1 MTGLRLSARW
11 VVPVANDPIP
21 DGAVLIGENGR
32 ILEAGPASR
41 VPHPEAFLAED
52 LGNSALLPGLVN
64 AHTHLELT
72 ALRGL
77 VKDPVFPR
85 WIGRIRRLKDSLGAG
100 HFRAGARWGV
110 LEHFAHG
117 ITSIGDTGST
127 GAAGHAMA
135 DLGARGVA
143 FQEVFGP
150 DPGQLDASL
159 TELRA
164 ALERL
169 EPAASERVRI
179 GVSPHAPYT
188 VSRPLAGAVA
198 SLARIQKRPLAMHV
212 AESRDEWQFVA
223 EGQGAF
229 ADHLRGRGIAV
240 EGQRISPAMWALQA
254 GLDTVEPLFIHC
266 VHVDRQDCE
275 AMARCGASVAHCP
288 HSNQLLG
295 VGRAD
300 LGQLRDAR
308 VGHALGTDSVAAGNT
323 LDLFEEARL
332 ASLGAS
338 LTPRERLSLF
348 TAQGAD
354 ALGLSGCGR
363 IAGGAWADLCAV
375 SLDGPAFAKAQNIEG
390 AIVSG
395 SHARDVTHTWV
406 AGKLVYRRG
415 EWPGVDVAAE
425 RSALDEAGRMAKQLR
440 DEMAK
445 Q

>member
-1 MTGLRLSARW
+1 MSGIRLSARW
-11 VVPVANDPIP
+11 VVPVASDPIP
-21 DGAVLIGENGR
+21 DGAVLVGDHGR
-32 ILEAGPASR
+32 ILEVGPTSHVPRPASH
-41 VPHPEAFLAED
+41 VAVD

-85 WIGRIRRLKDSLGAG
+85 WIGRIRRIKDSLGAAQ
-100 HFRAGARWGV
+100 FRAAARWGV

-127 GAAGHAMA
+127 GAAAHAMA

-150 DPGQLDASL
+150 DPGQLETSL
-159 TELRA
+159 ADLRA
-164 ALERL
+164 ALEGL

-188 VSRPLAGAVA
+188 VSRQLAGAVA

-212 AESRDEWQFVA
+212 AESRDEWSYVA
-223 EGQGAF
+223 EGRGAF

-240 EGQRISPAMWALQA
+240 EGQRVSPAVWALDA
-254 GLDTVEPLFIHC
+254 GLDTVEPLLIHC

-295 VGRAD
+295 VGRAN
-300 LGQLRDAR
+300 LAQWRDAR
-308 VGHALGTDSVAAGNT
+308 VAHALGTDSVAAGNT
-323 LDLFEEARL
+323 LDLFEEART

-338 LTPRERLSLF
+338 LTPRERLALF

-354 ALGLSGCGR
+354 ALGIQGAGR
-363 IAGGAWADLCAV
+363 VTTGGWADLCAV
-375 SLDGPAFAKAQNIEG
+375 SLDGPAFAKARNIEG

-406 AGKLVYRRG
+406 AGKLVYQKG

-425 RSALDEAGRMAKQLR
+425 RAALEEAERTSKRLSA
-440 DEMAK
+440 
-445 Q
+445 